1 MMVISSS
8 LRLLFARSTMPICAC
23 TMPII
28 AHNSHQCAY
37 SSPAPQCS
45 SATSSA
51 AYQHHP
57 YQHRPC
63 QSLTAF
69 YLLSTLC
76 TTVCVLRALS
86 VHCVHYRLCTVCT
99 TVCALCA
106 LPSVHCM
113 HRIPSVRIRSTYTV
127 YWVHCL
133 PSAACLLGI
142 HCLLCAPSTIYSAPC
157 CLPSTP
163 HPCLLQSAVN
173 WSTLYLCTQATLYLC
188 TSNAFVSGRS
198 IDYCA
203 PSASRPSS
211 TAYSLPL
218 HLVDFCSRPLPHT
231 SELVHCT
238 PEPCSTLCIL
248 STAS

>member
-86 VHCVHYRLCTVCT
+86 VHCVHYRLCTVCA
-99 TVCALCA
+99 TVCALHAPDPVCA
-106 LPSVHCM
+106 
-113 HRIPSVRIRSTYTV
+113 YTV
-127 YWVHCL
+127 YIHG
-133 PSAACLLGI
+133 LLGALSTI
-142 HCLLCAPSTIYSAPC
+142 CCMSTGHTLSTVCTVYHLLSALLSSINATPVSPTVRGQLVNSLPVHASYAIPLYIECICFRSIDRLLCAICITSIVYCLLFTSA
-157 CLPSTP
+157 SSR
-163 HPCLLQSAVN
+163 LLQSTSAA
-173 WSTLYLCTQATLYLC
+173 YL
-188 TSNAFVSGRS
+188 
-198 IDYCA
+198 
-203 PSASRPSS
+203 
-211 TAYSLPL
+211 
-218 HLVDFCSRPLPHT
+218 
-231 SELVHCT
+231 
-238 PEPCSTLCIL
+238 
-248 STAS
+248 